1 LKPLA
6 WALLFLLARGALA
19 AEVYRFVDA
28 DGLVV
33 YSDRPTGAEGEEQIT
48 VSVSAAAPRRAST
61 APAAVAEDSAA
72 ALARLTAELPREPT
86 PDEVAADRARNCE
99 LARQK
104 NETYSTSH
112 RLYESLPNGERRYL
126 TSEQIDEARAKA
138 AADVAAWCD

>member
-6 WALLFLLARGALA
+6 WALLLLTAQGALA

-28 DGLVV
+28 NGLVV

-48 VSVSAAAPRRAST
+48 VTVATAAPRRVT
-61 APAAVAEDSAA
+61 ATPAAATEDAA
-72 ALARLTAELPREPT
+72 AATARLTAELPREPT
-86 PDEVAADRARNCE
+86 PQEVAADRARNCE

-112 RLYESLPNGERRYL
+112 RLYESLPDGERRYL
-126 TSEQIDEARAKA
+126 TAEEIDQARAKA
-138 AADVAAWCD
+138 AADVAAWCG